1 MSPDVRPERLIKRA
15 LFPTIVS
22 LHTRADVLATL
33 LIMVSDML
41 EPRDVTFRNYTTD
54 QASDYAAGRLGYT
67 DALID
72 FILNY
77 HRSTNGETGRVLDVG
92 CGPGTATQK
101 LAPHFDL
108 AYGVDPGESMI
119 KTATTLSGKTRT
131 GDPIVYI
138 LCTAEDIDKIND
150 IPHSSVDMITAAT
163 AAHWFDMP
171 RFWAAAAKL
180 LKPGGTV
187 AIWTVFRQPGS
198 FNSNTELQ
206 SIFNDFLDALAPYSR
221 AGTHLT
227 QSGYV
232 ELPMPWDDPDTSTLY
247 DQQASTRHVLT
258 AKDGF
263 IPSAGRKES
272 SQSNSDESVDKQV
285 QRIERLVGTFGS
297 VSRWQKA
304 NPELVGTEKDYVQ
317 ILMSKVRKMLEES
330 GEPIELTA
338 LAAKMAVALILVKRK

>member
-1 MSPDVRPERLIKRA
+1 MTPEI
-15 LFPTIVS
+15 S
-22 LHTRADVLATL
+22 G
-33 LIMVSDML
+33 
-41 EPRDVTFRNYTTD
+41 PRDITFRNYTTD
-54 QASDYAAGRLGYT
+54 QASDYAAGRLRYT

-77 HRSTNGETGRVLDVG
+77 HRSTNGKPGCMLDVG

-108 AYGVDPGESMI
+108 AYGTDPGESMI
-119 KTATTLSGKTRT
+119 QTATALGGKTRT
-131 GDPIVYI
+131 GDPIVYK
-138 LCTAEDIDKIND
+138 LSRAEDIDKISD

-171 RFWAAAAKL
+171 RFWAAAANV

-198 FNSNTELQ
+198 FNNNTELQ
-206 SIFNDFLDALAPYSR
+206 FIFNDFLDTLAPYSR

-232 ELPMPWDDPDTSTLY
+232 DLPMPWDDPETSKFY
-247 DQQASTRHVLT
+247 NQQASARHILT
-258 AKDGF
+258 AEDGF
-263 IPSAGRKES
+263 IPNTGRNES

-285 QRIERLVGTFGS
+285 RRIERLVGTFGS
-297 VSRWQKA
+297 VSRWQKE
-304 NPELVGTEKDYVQ
+304 NPELAGTQEDPACV
-317 ILMSKVRKMLEES
+317 LMSKVRKVLEES

-338 LAAKMAVALILVKRK
+338 LAAKMAVALILVKRR

>member
-1 MSPDVRPERLIKRA
+1 MASE
-15 LFPTIVS
+15 T
-22 LHTRADVLATL
+22 
-33 LIMVSDML
+33 L
-41 EPRDVTFRNYTTD
+41 EPRDATFRNYTTD
-54 QASDYAAGRLGYT
+54 QASDYVEGRLGYT
-67 DALID
+67 DALVD
-72 FILNY
+72 FILDY
-77 HRSTNGETGRVLDVG
+77 HRSTNGKTGCVMDVG

-119 KTATTLSGKTRT
+119 RTATGFGIKTRT
-131 GDPIVYI
+131 GAPIVYK
-138 LCTAEDIDKIND
+138 LSTAEEIDKISD

-163 AAHWFDMP
+163 AAHWFEMP
-171 RFWAAAAKL
+171 KFWVAAAKL

-198 FNSNTELQ
+198 FNNNTELQ
-206 SIFNDFLDALAPYSR
+206 SIFNDFLDALVPYSR

-227 QSGYV
+227 QSGYTD
-232 ELPMPWDDPDTSTLY
+232 LPMPWGDPETSLFY
-247 DQQASTRHVLT
+247 DQQASARHVL
-258 AKDGF
+258 AAADGF
-263 IPSAGRKES
+263 IPDTGRKGS

-297 VSRWQKA
+297 VSRWQKEK
-304 NPELVGTEKDYVQ
+304 PELVGTEEDPAR
-317 ILMSKVRKMLEES
+317 ILMSKVRKVLEES

>member
-1 MSPDVRPERLIKRA
+1 MTSE
-15 LFPTIVS
+15 T
-22 LHTRADVLATL
+22 
-33 LIMVSDML
+33 L
-41 EPRDVTFRNYTTD
+41 EPRDVTFRNYTAN

-77 HRSTNGETGRVLDVG
+77 HRSTNGETACVLDVG

-119 KTATTLSGKTRT
+119 KTATELGGKART
-131 GDPIVYI
+131 GDPIIYK
-138 LCTAEDIDKIND
+138 LSTAEDVDKIND
-150 IPHSSVDMITAAT
+150 IPQTSVDMITAAT

-171 RFWAAAAKL
+171 RFWAAAAKV

-198 FNSNTELQ
+198 FNNNNELQ
-206 SIFNDFLDALAPYSR
+206 SLFDDFLDALAPYSR

-232 ELPMPWDDPDTSTLY
+232 DLPMPWDGPDTSKFY
-247 DQQASTRHVLT
+247 DQQASSRHVLT
-258 AKDGF
+258 AEDGF
-263 IPSAGRKES
+263 VPNAGRKERT
-272 SQSNSDESVDKQV
+272 QGNSNESVDKQV
-285 QRIERLVGTFGS
+285 QRMERLVGTFGS
-297 VSRWQKA
+297 LSRWQKG
-304 NPELVGTEKDYVQ
+304 NPELVGTEKDPAR
-317 ILMSKVRKMLEES
+317 ILMSKVRQVLEES
-330 GEPIELTA
+330 GKPIELTA
-338 LAAKMAVALILVKRK
+338 LAAKMAVALILVKKK

>member
-1 MSPDVRPERLIKRA
+1 MTSEI
-15 LFPTIVS
+15 
-22 LHTRADVLATL
+22 
-33 LIMVSDML
+33 L

-77 HRSTNGETGRVLDVG
+77 HRSTNGETGCMLDVG
-92 CGPGTATQK
+92 CGPGTATEK

-119 KTATTLSGKTRT
+119 KTATTLGGETRT
-131 GDPIVYI
+131 GDPIVYQ
-138 LCTAEDIDKIND
+138 LSTAEDIDKIDD
-150 IPHSSVDMITAAT
+150 ISHSSVDMITAAT

-171 RFWAAAAKL
+171 RFWAAAAKV

-198 FNSNTELQ
+198 FNNNTELQ
-206 SIFNDFLDALAPYSR
+206 SIFKDFLDTLAPYST

-232 ELPMPWDDPDTSTLY
+232 ELPMPWDDPDTSKFY
-247 DQQASTRHVLT
+247 DQQASARHVLT
-258 AKDGF
+258 AEDGF
-263 IPSAGRKES
+263 VPDAGRGETERS
-272 SQSNSDESVDKQV
+272 RVHETPDKQL
-285 QRIERLVGTFGS
+285 QMIERLVRTFGS
-297 VSRWQKA
+297 VSRWQKE
-304 NPELVGTEKDYVQ
+304 NPELVGTEQDHVR
-317 ILMSKVRKMLEES
+317 ILMSKVRKVLEES
-330 GEPIELTA
+330 GEPVELTA

>member
-1 MSPDVRPERLIKRA
+1 MTSEI
-15 LFPTIVS
+15 S
-22 LHTRADVLATL
+22 
-33 LIMVSDML
+33 

-54 QASDYAAGRLGYT
+54 QASDYAARRLGYT

-77 HRSTNGETGRVLDVG
+77 HRFTNGETTCVLDVG

-108 AYGVDPGESMI
+108 AYGVDPGKGMI
-119 KTATTLSGKTRT
+119 ITASSLGGETRT
-131 GDPIVYI
+131 GAPIVYK
-138 LCTAEDIDKIND
+138 LSTAEDIDKINE

-171 RFWAAAAKL
+171 RFWAAAAKV
-180 LKPGGTV
+180 LKPGGTI

-198 FNSNTELQ
+198 FNNKTELQ

-221 AGTHLT
+221 AGTRLA

-232 ELPMPWDDPDTSTLY
+232 DLPMPWDDPDTSKFY
-247 DQQASTRHVLT
+247 DQLASARHVLT
-258 AKDGF
+258 AEDGF
-263 IPSAGRKES
+263 VPNAGRKEN
-272 SQSNSDESVDKQV
+272 SQDTSDESVYNQV

-297 VSRWQKA
+297 LSRWQKE
-304 NPELVGTEKDYVQ
+304 NPERVGTEEDPAR
-317 ILMSKVRKMLEES
+317 ILMSKVRKVLEES
-330 GEPIELTA
+330 GQPIELTA
-338 LAAKMAVALILVKRK
+338 LAAKMAVALILVKRKSAMA

>member
-1 MSPDVRPERLIKRA
+1 MTSEI
-15 LFPTIVS
+15 
-22 LHTRADVLATL
+22 
-33 LIMVSDML
+33 L

-77 HRSTNGETGRVLDVG
+77 HRSTNGETGCMLDVG
-92 CGPGTATQK
+92 CGPGTTTEK

-119 KTATTLSGKTRT
+119 KTATTLGGETRT
-131 GDPIVYI
+131 GDPIVYQ
-138 LCTAEDIDKIND
+138 LSTAEDIDKIDD
-150 IPHSSVDMITAAT
+150 ISHSSVDMITAAT

-171 RFWAAAAKL
+171 RFWAAAAKV

-198 FNSNTELQ
+198 FNNNTELQ
-206 SIFNDFLDALAPYSR
+206 SIFKDFLDTLAPYST

-232 ELPMPWDDPDTSTLY
+232 ELPMPWDDPDTSKFY
-247 DQQASTRHVLT
+247 DQQASARHVLT
-258 AKDGF
+258 AEDGF
-263 IPSAGRKES
+263 VPDAGRGETERS
-272 SQSNSDESVDKQV
+272 RVHETPDKQL
-285 QRIERLVGTFGS
+285 QMIERLVRTFGS
-297 VSRWQKA
+297 VSRWQKE
-304 NPELVGTEKDYVQ
+304 NPELVGTEQDHVR
-317 ILMSKVRKMLEES
+317 ILMSKVRKVLEES
-330 GEPIELTA
+330 GEPVELTA

>member
-1 MSPDVRPERLIKRA
+1 MASEL
-15 LFPTIVS
+15 S
-22 LHTRADVLATL
+22 
-33 LIMVSDML
+33 

-77 HRSTNGETGRVLDVG
+77 HRSTYGKSGCVLDVG

-101 LAPHFDL
+101 LAPHFHL
-108 AYGVDPGESMI
+108 AYGVDPGDNMI
-119 KTATTLSGKTRT
+119 KTAIALGGKTRT
-131 GDPIVYI
+131 GDPIVYR
-138 LCTAEDIDKIND
+138 LSTAEDIDKIKEV
-150 IPHSSVDMITAAT
+150 PYSSVDMITAAT
-163 AAHWFDMP
+163 AAHWFDVP
-171 RFWAAAAKL
+171 RFWAAAAKV

-198 FNSNTELQ
+198 FNKNTELQ

-232 ELPMPWDDPDTSTLY
+232 DLPMPWDDPETSSFY
-247 DQQASTRHVLT
+247 DQRASARHVLT
-258 AKDGF
+258 AEDGF
-263 IPSAGRKES
+263 IPNAGRNES
-272 SQSNSDESVDKQV
+272 SQSNSDESVEKQV

-297 VSRWQKA
+297 VSRWQKE
-304 NPELVGTEKDYVQ
+304 NPELVGTEEDPAR
-317 ILMSKVRKMLEES
+317 ILMSKVRKVLEES

>member
-1 MSPDVRPERLIKRA
+1 MTSEI
-15 LFPTIVS
+15 
-22 LHTRADVLATL
+22 
-33 LIMVSDML
+33 L

-77 HRSTNGETGRVLDVG
+77 HRSTNGETACVLDVG

-119 KTATTLSGKTRT
+119 RTATELGGRTRSG
-131 GDPIVYI
+131 GPIVYK
-138 LCTAEDIDKIND
+138 LSTAEDIDKING
-150 IPHSSVDMITAAT
+150 ILQSSVDMITAAT

-171 RFWAAAAKL
+171 RFWAAAAKV
-180 LKPGGTV
+180 LKPGGTI

-198 FNSNTELQ
+198 FNNNNELQ

-232 ELPMPWDDPDTSTLY
+232 DLPMPWDNPDTSKFY
-247 DQQASTRHVLT
+247 DQQASARHVLT
-258 AKDGF
+258 ADDGF
-263 IPSAGRKES
+263 VANTGRKDRSEG
-272 SQSNSDESVDKQV
+272 NSDESVDKQV
-285 QRIERLVGTFGS
+285 QRMERLVGTFGS
-297 VSRWQKA
+297 LSRWQKG
-304 NPELVGTEKDYVQ
+304 NPELVGTEKDPAR
-317 ILMSKVRKMLEES
+317 ILMGKVRQMLE
-330 GEPIELTA
+330 GNGKPIELTA
-338 LAAKMAVALILVKRK
+338 LAAKMAVALILVKKK

>member
-1 MSPDVRPERLIKRA
+1 MASEI
-15 LFPTIVS
+15 
-22 LHTRADVLATL
+22 
-33 LIMVSDML
+33 L

-54 QASDYAAGRLGYT
+54 QASDYVAGRLGYT
-67 DALID
+67 DALVD
-72 FILNY
+72 FIVNY
-77 HRSTNGETGRVLDVG
+77 HRSTDGETGCVLDVG

-108 AYGVDPGESMI
+108 AYGADPGESMI
-119 KTATTLSGKTRT
+119 KTATTLGGKTHT
-131 GDPIVYI
+131 GAPTIYMAS
-138 LCTAEDIDKIND
+138 TAEDIDKIND

-171 RFWAAAAKL
+171 KFWAAAAKL

-187 AIWTVFRQPGS
+187 AIWTVFRQPRS
-198 FNSNTELQ
+198 FNNNTELQ
-206 SIFNDFLDALAPYSR
+206 SIFNEFLDALAPYSR

-232 ELPMPWDDPDTSTLY
+232 DLPMPWNDPDTSQLY
-247 DQQASTRHVLT
+247 DHQASARHVLT
-258 AKDGF
+258 AEDGF
-263 IPSAGRKES
+263 LPNSGRKES
-272 SQSNSDESVDKQV
+272 SQGNGDESVDRQI

-297 VSRWQKA
+297 LSRWQKE
-304 NPELVGTEKDYVQ
+304 NPKAVGTEKDPAR
-317 ILMSKVRKMLEES
+317 ILMSKVRKVLEES

>member
-1 MSPDVRPERLIKRA
+1 MTSE
-15 LFPTIVS
+15 TS
-22 LHTRADVLATL
+22 
-33 LIMVSDML
+33 
-41 EPRDVTFRNYTTD
+41 EPRDVTFRNYTAD

-77 HRSTNGETGRVLDVG
+77 HQSTNGETGCVLDVG

-101 LAPHFDL
+101 LAPHFDI

-119 KTATTLSGKTRT
+119 KTATTLGGKARS
-131 GDPIVYI
+131 GDPIVYH
-138 LCTAEDIDKIND
+138 LSTAEDIDKID
-150 IPHSSVDMITAAT
+150 GIPHSSADMITAAT

-171 RFWAAAAKL
+171 KFWAAAAKV

-187 AIWTVFRQPGS
+187 AIWTVFRQQGS
-198 FNSNTELQ
+198 FNNNTELQ
-206 SIFNDFLDALAPYSR
+206 SIFNEFLDALTPYST

-232 ELPMPWDDPDTSTLY
+232 DLPMPWDDANTSEFY
-247 DQQASTRHVLT
+247 DQQASVRHVLT
-258 AKDGF
+258 AEDGSV
-263 IPSAGRKES
+263 PNAGRKES
-272 SQSNSDESVDKQV
+272 NQGSRDEPVDKQV

-297 VSRWQKA
+297 LSRWQKE
-304 NPELVGTEKDYVQ
+304 NPELVGTEKDPAR
-317 ILMSKVRKMLEES
+317 ILMSKVRNVLEQS

-338 LAAKMAVALILVKRK
+338 LAARMAVALIFVKRK

>member
-1 MSPDVRPERLIKRA
+1 MASEV
-15 LFPTIVS
+15 
-22 LHTRADVLATL
+22 
-33 LIMVSDML
+33 L

-77 HRSTNGETGRVLDVG
+77 HRSTNGETGCVVDVG

-119 KTATTLSGKTRT
+119 TTATTLGGKTGT
-131 GDPIVYI
+131 GAPIVYK
-138 LCTAEDIDKIND
+138 LSTAEDIDKIND
-150 IPHSSVDMITAAT
+150 IPHSSIDMITAAT

-171 RFWAAAAKL
+171 RFWAAAAKV

-187 AIWTVFRQPGS
+187 AIWTVFRQSGS
-198 FNSNTELQ
+198 FNNNTELQ
-206 SIFNDFLDALAPYSR
+206 SIFNDFLDALAPYST

-232 ELPMPWDDPDTSTLY
+232 DLPMPWDDPDTSALY
-247 DQQASTRHVLT
+247 DHQVSTRHVLT
-258 AKDGF
+258 AEDGF
-263 IPSAGRKES
+263 VPDAGRRGTELVRVH
-272 SQSNSDESVDKQV
+272 EFGDKQL

-297 VSRWQKA
+297 VSRWQKE
-304 NPELVGTEKDYVQ
+304 NPELVGTEQDRVR
-317 ILMSKVRKMLEES
+317 ILMSKVRKVLEES
-330 GEPIELTA
+330 REPIELTA

>member
-1 MSPDVRPERLIKRA
+1 MASE
-15 LFPTIVS
+15 
-22 LHTRADVLATL
+22 
-33 LIMVSDML
+33 ML

-77 HRSTNGETGRVLDVG
+77 HRSTNGETGCVVDVG

-119 KTATTLSGKTRT
+119 TTATTLGGKTGT
-131 GDPIVYI
+131 GAPIVYK
-138 LCTAEDIDKIND
+138 LSTAEDIDKIND
-150 IPHSSVDMITAAT
+150 IPHSSIDMITAAT

-171 RFWAAAAKL
+171 RFWAAAAKV

-187 AIWTVFRQPGS
+187 AIWAVFRQSGS
-198 FNSNTELQ
+198 FNNNNELQ
-206 SIFNDFLDALAPYSR
+206 SIFNDFLDALAPYST

-232 ELPMPWDDPDTSTLY
+232 ALPMPWDDPNTSKFY
-247 DQQASTRHVLT
+247 DQRASARHVLT
-258 AKDGF
+258 AEDGF
-263 IPSAGRKES
+263 IPNAGRKES
-272 SQSNSDESVDKQV
+272 SQDSSDKSVDKQV

-304 NPELVGTEKDYVQ
+304 NPELVGTEQDHVR
-317 ILMSKVRKMLEES
+317 ILMSKVRKVLEES

-338 LAAKMAVALILVKRK
+338 LAAKMAVALILVKRR

>member
-1 MSPDVRPERLIKRA
+1 MASEM
-15 LFPTIVS
+15 F
-22 LHTRADVLATL
+22 
-33 LIMVSDML
+33 
-41 EPRDVTFRNYTTD
+41 EPRDITFRNYTTD
-54 QASDYAAGRLGYT
+54 QASEYAAGRLGYT

-72 FILNY
+72 FILD
-77 HRSTNGETGRVLDVG
+77 HHKSTNGETGCVLDVG

-119 KTATTLSGKTRT
+119 KTATTLGGETRT
-131 GDPIVYI
+131 GDPIVYQ
-138 LCTAEDIDKIND
+138 LSTAEDMDKIDD
-150 IPHSSVDMITAAT
+150 ISHSSVDMITAAT

-171 RFWAAAAKL
+171 RFWAAAAKV

-198 FNSNTELQ
+198 FNNNTKLQ
-206 SIFNDFLDALAPYSR
+206 SIFKDFLDTLAPYST

-232 ELPMPWDDPDTSTLY
+232 ELPMPWDDPDTSKFY
-247 DQQASTRHVLT
+247 DEQASARHMLT
-258 AKDGF
+258 AEDGF
-263 IPSAGRKES
+263 VANADRGETERSRVYETP
-272 SQSNSDESVDKQV
+272 DKQL
-285 QRIERLVGTFGS
+285 QKIERLVRTFGS
-297 VSRWQKA
+297 VSRWQKE
-304 NPELVGTEKDYVQ
+304 NPELMGTEQDHVR
-317 ILMSKVRKMLEES
+317 ILMSKVRKVLEES